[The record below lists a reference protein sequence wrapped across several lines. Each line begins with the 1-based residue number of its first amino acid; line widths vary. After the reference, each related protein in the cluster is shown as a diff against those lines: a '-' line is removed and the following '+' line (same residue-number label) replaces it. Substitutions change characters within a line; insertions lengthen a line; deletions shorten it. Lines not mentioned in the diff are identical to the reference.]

1 MIRRFLHWLRPP
13 TLTGRTFVIVTR
25 THIGATAVLT
35 VYQDGKAIAAVP
47 LSQREIINLILNLA
61 KEWKP

>member
-1 MIRRFLHWLRPP
+1 M
-13 TLTGRTFVIVTR
+13 TLITVTR
-25 THIGATAVLT
+25 ADRDDPAIMT
-35 VYQDGKAIAAVP
+35 VYQDGQAIVAVP